1 MKIPNDGLGDGRMR
15 RHVEKEMAEAISIK
29 CREVKTKVE
38 YMIEFESAVKL
49 IVLERNSSDDASYHV
64 TQDMVNDYLL
74 DGFCI
79 KTYRA
84 YYVINGEDFTD
95 DE

>member
-1 MKIPNDGLGDGRMR
+1 MPNPQMDEEMR
-15 RHVEKEMAEAISIK
+15 QAISIK
-29 CREVKTKVE
+29 CRERNGVE
-38 YMIEFESAVKL
+38 YFIEFESAVKL

-64 TQDMVNDYLL
+64 TQDMVNDHLL
-74 DGFCI
+74 DGFTI

-84 YYVINGEDFTD
+84 VYVINGEDFAF